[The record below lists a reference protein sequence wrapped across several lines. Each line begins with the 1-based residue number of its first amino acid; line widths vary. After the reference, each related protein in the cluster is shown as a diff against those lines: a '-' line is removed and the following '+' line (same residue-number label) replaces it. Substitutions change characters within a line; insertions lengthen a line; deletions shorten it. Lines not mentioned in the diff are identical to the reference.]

1 MAEKPRRSFCLGLY
15 RIGRKG
21 DAPTPLNETF
31 MRPPL
36 NHSQQGFSLVELT
49 IVVVILG
56 VLATFAVPRFQ
67 SSVERTKAS
76 EGFVYLKRTQE
87 MQERFMATVGRYAY
101 SKEEIKRKTG
111 ERLADPQFFRLSS
124 YSSAN
129 WERRWAVKLTR
140 SGASSGYGGYSIVWS
155 QDGFDERRSTVPDD
169 LR

>member
-1 MAEKPRRSFCLGLY
+1 
-15 RIGRKG
+15 
-21 DAPTPLNETF
+21 

-87 MQERFMATVGRYAY
+87 MQARFMATVGRYAY

-124 YSSAN
+124 YSSSN

-140 SGASSGYGGYSIVWS
+140 SGASSGYGRYSIIWS
-155 QDGFDERRSTVPDD
+155 QNGFDDRRSSIPKA
-169 LR
+169 LKL